1 MYLKLKG
8 ERVMAWEV
16 LMAIR
21 DKGKKKKKKN

>member
-8 ERVMAWEV
+8 EHVMAWVV
-16 LMAIR
+16 LTATR